1 MPAVNLNWYDSIVRR
16 IMRDVSSL
24 KQKEIAEIEGVTRQ
38 AVSKKFTTGTYKE
51 EITNFIQILDLA
63 GYEIKEKQY
72 EGN

>member
-24 KQKEIAEIEGVTRQ
+24 KQREIAEIEGVTRQ
-38 AVSKKFTTGTYKE
+38 AVSKKMQSKTYQRSLE
-51 EITNFIQILDLA
+51 DWVQILDLA